1 MKAET
6 GLKEKWL
13 GTSSFFSS
21 SPPFCEQDIH
31 TPQLF
36 QKNNQFPFCS
46 KSGIPFSLKCWHSVR
61 IGSPLL
67 AMTGTEQFNY

>member
-13 GTSSFFSS
+13 ERSSFFSS

-31 TPQLF
+31 TPQ
-36 QKNNQFPFCS
+36 Q
-46 KSGIPFSLKCWHSVR
+46 I
-61 IGSPLL
+61 PLL
-67 AMTGTEQFNY
+67 QQKWDTLFDNMLAFR